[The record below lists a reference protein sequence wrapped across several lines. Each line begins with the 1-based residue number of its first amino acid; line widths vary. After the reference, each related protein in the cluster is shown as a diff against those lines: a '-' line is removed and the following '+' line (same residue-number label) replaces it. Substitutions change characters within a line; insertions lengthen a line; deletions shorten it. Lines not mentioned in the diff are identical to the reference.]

1 MGLSWQERRALDE
14 IERRL
19 AQDDPRFHE
28 TMAGTRRLR
37 AAASSSLQVWC
48 MLALLTCAVMMMG
61 LILLV
66 TQGERSC
73 SGVQVSLCA
82 EHVGTAGR

>member
-1 MGLSWQERRALDE
+1 MGLSWEERQALDE
-14 IERRL
+14 IEQHL
-19 AQDDPRFHE
+19 AQDDPRLHAR
-28 TMAGTRRLR
+28 MSGARRLR
-37 AAASSSLQVWC
+37 AASSSLQVWC

-73 SGVQVSLCA
+73 SGIQVSVCA
-82 EHVGTAGR
+82 ERAGTAER